1 MVLANLLRNSLEASV
16 AGNRVRV
23 GAEGAA
29 VSGGGVRF
37 TVEDEGSGLDPDVIP
52 RLFTPFTTTKAQGTG
67 LGLSLSKKF
76 VDAHGG
82 TISIVP
88 MDKGARAEVV
98 FPVEPITEET

>member
-1 MVLANLLRNSLEASV
+1 
-16 AGNRVRV
+16 
-23 GAEGAA
+23 
-29 VSGGGVRF
+29 VRF
-37 TVEDEGSGLDPDVIP
+37 IVEDEGSGLDPAVIP

-82 TISIVP
+82 SISISA

-98 FPVEPITEET
+98 FPVEPITEEA